1 MLLRGY
7 TIVHQA
13 TRVLRITGRPEEST
27 GPSLAQ
33 DILEKS
39 TAGFLKRRA
48 VVVDGTQLE
57 PIKRD
62 LNTQTVARSLGRS
75 WAIVS

>member
-39 TAGFLKRRA
+39 TAGFRSPLIGK
-48 VVVDGTQLE
+48 VVGDDLWVMSLAALVLSVDAQ
-57 PIKRD
+57 R
-62 LNTQTVARSLGRS
+62 
-75 WAIVS
+75 